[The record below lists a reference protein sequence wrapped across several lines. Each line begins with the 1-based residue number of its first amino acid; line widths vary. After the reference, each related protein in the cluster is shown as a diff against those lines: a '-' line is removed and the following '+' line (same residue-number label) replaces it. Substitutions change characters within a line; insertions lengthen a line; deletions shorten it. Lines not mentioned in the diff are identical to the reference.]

1 MFTEINNN
9 LNKYE
14 QLTIQ
19 ELSIFNS
26 LLQVK
31 KVPRKSLLLNKGEVC
46 KYEAFIVKGCIKTY
60 FIDKNEKEVILT
72 FSVENWWVSDI
83 GSFHEQT
90 PSKMYIETIEDS
102 ELLILTRETKA
113 ELLYKVPKFE
123 KIFRLLV
130 QRHLASY
137 QERHFEMIA
146 LSAQERYLIFLKKY
160 PSITQR
166 VPQHLIASYLGVS
179 PEFLSKVRAKLV
191 KQ

>member
-1 MFTEINNN
+1 MFSQINNSVQR
-9 LNKYE
+9 YE
-14 QLTIQ
+14 TLTTT
-19 ELSIFNS
+19 ELEAFNS
-26 LLQVK
+26 LLQLK
-31 KVPRKSLLLNKGEVC
+31 KVSRKTLLLNKGEVC

-60 FIDKNEKEVILT
+60 FIDENEHEVILT

-90 PSKMYIETIEDS
+90 PSKMFIETIEDS

-146 LSAQERYLIFLKKY
+146 LSAQERYQLFLKKY
-160 PSITQR
+160 PTLTQR

-179 PEFLSKVRAKLV
+179 PEFLSKIRAKLV
-191 KQ
+191 K